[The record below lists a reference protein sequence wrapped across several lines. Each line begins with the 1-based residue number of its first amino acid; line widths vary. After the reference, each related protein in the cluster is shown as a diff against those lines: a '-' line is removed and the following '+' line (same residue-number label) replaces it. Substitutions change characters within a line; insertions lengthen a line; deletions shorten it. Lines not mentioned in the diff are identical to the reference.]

1 MISLETELVIS
12 AEKLTAFEL
21 TFESL
26 WIGLKPHPD
35 NMNRNNKVVDRDLK
49 LSIFII

>member
-21 TFESL
+21 KFENL
-26 WIGLKPHPD
+26 WIGLKPHPE
-35 NMNRNNKVVDRDLK
+35 NTNRNNKVVIINLK
-49 LSIFII
+49 LSIFIV